1 MRKLIKNWRP
11 GDWRVIAAVIF
22 YVVVIVMIAAIII
35 NQLRGGSNGDG
46 LPNTGITMEEICMG
60 KIRMEKIRI
69 EDKDIDL
76 KPIESLNLKPMGF
89 GEWLEAV
96 CGIYEVDPA
105 LVQTIIELES
115 AGQPDAVNPK
125 TGAMGLMQ
133 IMPATWDA
141 QVAEINLY
149 FGTTPE
155 ESPMDPLDPY
165 DNVRVGLW
173 LLSQLLRKYPDA
185 HPYALDCYALGEAG
199 AMERLLKLPDYT
211 PCAWTQKVLAAAQDK
226 IDKRTAGEA
235 YMEASPESK

>member
-1 MRKLIKNWRP
+1 MRRAQ
-11 GDWRVIAAVIF
+11 DWKAIAAIVFYAAVIL
-22 YVVVIVMIAAIII
+22 MIAAIII
-35 NQLRGGSNGDG
+35 NQLRGGSNGDD
-46 LPNTGITMEEICMG
+46 LPNTGIATEE
-60 KIRMEKIRI
+60 IRMEN
-69 EDKDIDL
+69 IDL
-76 KPIESLNLKPMGF
+76 TPMSF
-89 GEWLEAV
+89 GDWLEAV

-105 LVQTIIELES
+105 LVRAIIELES

-133 IMPATWDA
+133 LMPGTWDA
-141 QVAEINLY
+141 QVAEMHLY

-155 ESPMDPLDPY
+155 TNPMDPLDPY

-173 LLSQLLRKYPDA
+173 LLSHLLRKYPDA
-185 HPYALDCYALGEAG
+185 HPYALDCYAMGEAG

-235 YMEASPESK
+235 YMEALPESK

>member
-1 MRKLIKNWRP
+1 MGRVKNWQA
-11 GDWRVIAAVIF
+11 VAAIVF
-22 YVVVIVMIAAIII
+22 YAAVIVMIAVIII
-35 NQLRGGSNGDG
+35 NQLRGGSNRDD
-46 LPNTGITMEEICMG
+46 LPNTGITQEEIYMEEIN
-60 KIRMEKIRI
+60 
-69 EDKDIDL
+69 
-76 KPIESLNLKPMGF
+76 LNPMDF
-89 GEWLEAV
+89 NDWLEAV

-105 LVQTIIELES
+105 LVRAIIERES
-115 AGQPDAVNPK
+115 GGQPDAVNPK

-133 IMPATWDA
+133 IVPATWDA
-141 QVAEINLY
+141 QVAEMHLY

-173 LLSQLLRKYPDA
+173 LLSHLLRKYPDA
-185 HPYALDCYALGEAG
+185 LPYALDCYAMGEAG

-211 PCAWTQKVLAAAQDK
+211 PCAWAQKVLAAAQDK

>member
-1 MRKLIKNWRP
+1 MRRAQ
-11 GDWRVIAAVIF
+11 DWKAIAAIVFYAAVIL
-22 YVVVIVMIAAIII
+22 MIAAIII
-35 NQLRGGSNGDG
+35 NQLRGGSNGDD
-46 LPNTGITMEEICMG
+46 LPNTGITTEE
-60 KIRMEKIRI
+60 IRMEN
-69 EDKDIDL
+69 IDL
-76 KPIESLNLKPMGF
+76 TPMSF
-89 GEWLEAV
+89 GDWLEAV

-105 LVQTIIELES
+105 LVRAIIELES

-133 IMPATWDA
+133 LMPGTWDA
-141 QVAEINLY
+141 QVAEMHLY

-155 ESPMDPLDPY
+155 TNPMDPLDPY

-173 LLSQLLRKYPDA
+173 LLSHLLRKYPDA
-185 HPYALDCYALGEAG
+185 HPYALDCYAMGEAG

-235 YMEASPESK
+235 YMEALPESK